1 MRPTRSTRPASTRP
15 ASLLAATSG
24 LPLAIA
30 LALASLP
37 AMAQDT
43 GGSTAAS
50 DETTT
55 TELDTV
61 MVVAQR
67 ANRASNGA
75 TNLDLDI

>member
-1 MRPTRSTRPASTRP
+1 MISPPASTRP
-15 ASLLAATSG
+15 ASLLVATTG

-50 DETTT
+50 
-55 TELDTV
+55 
-61 MVVAQR
+61 A
-67 ANRASNGA
+67 
-75 TNLDLDI
+75 

>member
-30 LALASLP
+30 LVLASLP